1 MKKLNKQNVDPEELM
16 KDTDQLMDLVSSL
29 ESMNIETVDLKQLEK
44 EINLIE
50 KNIKEKY
57 KGILPENT
65 QDYLDSKE

>member
-50 KNIKEKY
+50 KNIREKY

-65 QDYLDSKE
+65 QDYLDSEE

>member
-65 QDYLDSKE
+65 QDYLDSEE